1 MSPKEEAINIY
12 SNFRVLNLSTLID
25 DNDAIKMAIISI
37 ERIIREYQSMSDLST
52 ILVKDYVST
61 SVVEQLKHW
70 YEVKEE
76 LINLKTE
83 LKKY

>member
-1 MSPKEEAINIY
+1 MLPKEEAINIY

-37 ERIIREYQSMSDLST
+37 ERIIKEYQSMSDLST
-52 ILVKDYVST
+52 ISINNYMST

-70 YEVKEE
+70 YEVKKE
-76 LINLKTE
+76 LINLKIE

>member
-1 MSPKEEAINIY
+1 MLPKEEAINIY

-25 DNDAIKMAIISI
+25 DNDAIKMAIMFV
-37 ERIIREYQSMSDLST
+37 ERIIKEYQSMSDLST
-52 ILVKDYVST
+52 ILVKDYAST

>member
-1 MSPKEEAINIY
+1 MLPKEEAINIY

-25 DNDAIKMAIISI
+25 DNDAIKMAIMFV
-37 ERIIREYQSMSDLST
+37 ERIIKEYQSMSDLST
-52 ILVKDYVST
+52 ILVKDYAST
-61 SVVEQLKHW
+61 SVVEQLKYW